1 MGFGLRHKSSCPVTP
16 FDNAFASEVCERVA
30 RGHQAD
36 AVRSCEFPFGVN
48 HIAGL
53 EPSGSASRGFGQG
66 LQSAQIGSS
75 IGVLNL
81 NPNAVQ
87 DRANGQFGNC
97 HVGSLR
103 GSSLKT
109 ADMNLNKAFPIAE
122 GMNLTF
128 MAQFM
133 NLTNTP
139 IFSIPNTWDD
149 NYSSCE
155 YCTGVRTT
163 GPNGGGSGTV
173 GVYGLM
179 DGSNPGREIEL
190 SLKLS
195 F

>member
-1 MGFGLRHKSSCPVTP
+1 
-16 FDNAFASEVCERVA
+16 
-30 RGHQAD
+30 
-36 AVRSCEFPFGVN
+36 
-48 HIAGL
+48 
-53 EPSGSASRGFGQG
+53 
-66 LQSAQIGSS
+66 
-75 IGVLNL
+75 
-81 NPNAVQ
+81 
-87 DRANGQFGNC
+87 
-97 HVGSLR
+97 VGSLR
-103 GSSLKT
+103 GPNLKT
-109 ADMNLNKAFPIAE
+109 ADLNLGKAFPITE
-122 GMNLTF
+122 SVNVNF

-163 GPNGGGSGTV
+163 GPNGGGYGTV

-190 SLKLS
+190 SLKLQ